1 MQAKRLGDYLDRGD
15 GTSRLVPQAALLLAI
30 RQHLSEVLP
39 DNLRRSCSIAN
50 YKQGVV
56 VVIAGNSAVAAK
68 LRHYEP
74 KIVETLGKRG
84 LKATGI
90 RVGVQGAPS
99 FAAQVSEKKALFL
112 SPRAASALAQLG
124 RRLPDGRLRQAVDA
138 LAKRTTGRTV
148 GGTTGG

>member
-1 MQAKRLGDYLDRGD
+1 MQAKRLGEYLDHGD

-39 DNLRRSCSIAN
+39 HNLRRSCAIAN

-56 VVIAGNSAVAAK
+56 VVIAGNNAVAAK

-74 KIVETLGKRG
+74 KIIETLGKRG

-90 RVGVQGAPS
+90 RVDVQGADS
-99 FAAQVSEKKALFL
+99 FAPQGSEKKARFL
-112 SPRAASALAQLG
+112 SSPAADALARLG
-124 RRLPDGRLRQAVDA
+124 RRLPDSRLKQAVDA
-138 LAKRTTGRTV
+138 LAKKTR
-148 GGTTGG
+148 

>member
-1 MQAKRLGDYLDRGD
+1 MQAKRIGDYLDRGD

-39 DNLRRSCSIAN
+39 TNLRRSCAIAN

-56 VVIAGNSAVAAK
+56 VVIAGNNAVAAK

-74 KIVETLGKRG
+74 KIIETLGKRG

-90 RVGVQGAPS
+90 RVDVQGADS
-99 FAAQVSEKKALFL
+99 FAPQASEKKALFL
-112 SPRAASALAQLG
+112 SPRAADALARLG
-124 RRLPDGRLRQAVDA
+124 RRLPDSRLKEAVSA
-138 LAKRTTGRTV
+138 LAKKTR
-148 GGTTGG
+148 

>member
-1 MQAKRLGDYLDRGD
+1 MQAKRIGDYLDRGD

-39 DNLRRSCSIAN
+39 ENLRRSCAIAN

-74 KIVETLGKRG
+74 KIIETLGKRG

-99 FAAQVSEKKALFL
+99 FGPQVSEKKALFL
-112 SPRAASALAQLG
+112 SAPAAGALVRLG
-124 RRLPDGRLRQAVDA
+124 RRLPDSRLKQAVDA
-138 LAKRTTGRTV
+138 LSKKTR
-148 GGTTGG
+148 